1 MFSTT
6 VELPYPKR
14 ESGQLW
20 NSPWGKKW
28 EPSLYNDAMP
38 SAVGGSLL
46 LIAVVASAA
55 LAQTPQPFPRPG
67 SPQQQAPPRPSAPTQ
82 PPRATSPPAVAPA
95 PVPASPASTAADEPT
110 AATLGFPLYPTA
122 QYLAS
127 YDAGRGQRFY
137 LFGATAPYAELVAYY
152 RAQLKEKGDE
162 VYTQPGTYM
171 FQIGRFREET
181 MAFPPGVTIKDW
193 TWGGSQGY
201 PNPKRGVEPARFPT
215 VIMIVPAP
223 PAAAPAR

>member
-1 MFSTT
+1 M
-6 VELPYPKR
+6 R
-14 ESGQLW
+14 
-20 NSPWGKKW
+20 SP
-28 EPSLYNDAMP
+28 
-38 SAVGGSLL
+38 VGGSLL

-67 SPQQQAPPRPSAPTQ
+67 SQQQPPPQPGAPTQ
-82 PPRATSPPAVAPA
+82 PPPPTSPPVAAAPSPA
-95 PVPASPASTAADEPT
+95 PPASTESGEPT

-127 YDAGRGQRFY
+127 YDAGRGQRY
-137 LFGATAPYAELVAYY
+137 YIFGATTPYAELVTYY
-152 RAQLKEKGDE
+152 RGQLKEKGDE
-162 VYTQPGTYM
+162 VFAQPPTYM

>member
-1 MFSTT
+1 M
-6 VELPYPKR
+6 R
-14 ESGQLW
+14 
-20 NSPWGKKW
+20 SP
-28 EPSLYNDAMP
+28 
-38 SAVGGSLL
+38 VGGSLL

-67 SPQQQAPPRPSAPTQ
+67 SPQQQPPQPSAPAQ
-82 PPRATSPPAVAPA
+82 SPPATAPLAVAPA
-95 PVPASPASTAADEPT
+95 PAPPASAEPGEPT

-137 LFGATAPYAELVAYY
+137 LFGATTPYAELVTYY
-152 RAQLKEKGDE
+152 RGQLKEKGDE
-162 VYTQPGTYM
+162 VFAQPPTYM
-171 FQIGRFREET
+171 FPIGRFREET